1 MKKGSGGGRRSTR
14 RSSAAALLET
24 PPRVASPP
32 SPNHSPPKSTLLN
45 NSNKRT
51 KKMTAARASSVI
63 GSPSPAAS
71 KPLADANGLASI
83 PDLKNLASSRLQDL
97 KQHIDRSHTE
107 ILKDCDSAHSRLHKR
122 FKIQTQACQ
131 QMLDEA
137 DKEYK
142 KMTQRTT
149 ESREAMMASYAE
161 FMADAQASASRACK
175 TSIAELSQSFE
186 KAIDALN
193 IRYGISSK

>member
-1 MKKGSGGGRRSTR
+1 MKKGGGRRSSR

-32 SPNHSPPKSTLLN
+32 SPNQSPPKSTILN

-51 KKMTAARASSVI
+51 KKVTAVRASSII
-63 GSPSPAAS
+63 GSPSPAVS

-83 PDLKNLASSRLQDL
+83 LDLKNLASSRLQDL
-97 KQHIDRSHTE
+97 KLHIDRSHTE

-161 FMADAQASASRACK
+161 FLTDAQASASRACK
-175 TSIAELSQSFE
+175 TSIVELQQSFE
-186 KAIDALN
+186 KTIDALN
-193 IRYGISSK
+193 SRYGISSK